1 MRENHGSEAKA
12 IGCVHALGDRG
23 LTLAARGMRTR
34 RRWGLWI
41 SVFLALLWINAAV
54 GVSIW
59 TWRIWQGLPPV
70 VQLENWHPQ
79 EPLRIYADNGHLLQ
93 VAGPQLRYA
102 LPLKQVPK
110 TLQDAFISAENSR
123 FYSHN
128 PVYYP
133 VSFPGIIRAAFVDLV
148 HMAPVQGA
156 STITEQ
162 VARNFYLSPKKTIT
176 RKVAE
181 ILLAYKLAA
190 RLNRPQILGLYLNKI
205 YLGEGAYG
213 VQAAAETYYG
223 KTVNQLTL
231 GEMATLAGLPAAPSD
246 FNPIA
251 SPQSAKTR
259 RDYVLRRMAHLGY
272 ISPTQ
277 EQAALAEPVS
287 ARYHAPAS
295 NIAPYATDWIRNWLE
310 KHFGADFT
318 YRTGLRVYT
327 SINPTDQRAADTD
340 MAVGLENYGMGLDSM
355 DPKAWHG
362 PIAQL
367 HGIALQAA
375 LQGQRPGQLPD
386 HDPANLHW
394 GVVMRAGVR
403 SATVSFEGR
412 HFIHLTL
419 RDVAWARPA
428 PRGNPPTAVN
438 QVLQP
443 GDLVWLR
450 RYVVAA
456 TAGTGNPVWGT
467 RVWHDMPHGG
477 WQLTQVPRVQGA
489 LVSLASRSGAIL
501 ALSGGFSYEL
511 SHFDRALYAYRQPGS
526 GFKPFVYSSAIDAPT
541 YLAGGRKHY
550 LTPVSLVADTPL
562 VIHLS
567 NGQVYAPTNYSRT
580 FSNNPFPIW
589 EDLADSHN
597 VPSVR
602 LLMQVGIPYAKR
614 YVERFGIP
622 AKQIPASPSMV
633 LGSGDCT
640 PLQITRGYSVF
651 SSGGFLPHPYLIRKI
666 VTAHGTEVSLMDCPL
681 GYRPPAQNTVI
692 PPGVAFLMTRMM
704 ERVIR
709 VGTGV
714 AAQILHRHDI
724 AGKTGTTNHEDN
736 AWFNGYNP
744 NITTS
749 VWVGYDDNKTMGAW
763 AAGARQALPIWIRY
777 MHTALKAYPDVGF
790 FQPPDVVMARYNPR
804 AGTLA
809 SYQDASGHKYPVGY
823 FLAGYLPPKSKSAG
837 TEMESFIHALMHIF

>member
-1 MRENHGSEAKA
+1 M
-12 IGCVHALGDRG
+12 
-23 LTLAARGMRTR
+23 AARGISSR
-34 RRWGLWI
+34 RRW
-41 SVFLALLWINAAV
+41 VFWTLVVLLLVALNIVV
-54 GVSIW
+54 GIGVW
-59 TWRIWQGLPPV
+59 TWRIWQELPPV

-79 EPLRIYADNGHLLQ
+79 EPLRIYADNDHLLQ
-93 VAGPQLRYA
+93 VVGPQLRYA
-102 LPLKQVPK
+102 LPLKQIPK
-110 TLQDAFISAENSR
+110 TLQDAFISAENSK

-128 PVYYP
+128 PIYYP

-162 VARNFYLSPKKTIT
+162 VARNFYLTPKKTIT

-181 ILLAYKLAA
+181 ILLAYKLGA
-190 RLNRPQILGLYLNKI
+190 RLHRPQILDLYLNKI

-213 VQAAAETYYG
+213 VQAAAKTYYG
-223 KTVNQLTL
+223 KTVNQLTV

-251 SPQSAKTR
+251 SPASAKTR
-259 RDYVLRRMAHLGY
+259 RDYVLRHMAHYGY
-272 ISPTQ
+272 ITKAQ
-277 EQAALAEPVS
+277 EEAALAEPIK
-287 ARYHAPAS
+287 AHYHAPAS

-327 SINPTDQRAADTD
+327 SINPTDQRAADRD
-340 MAVGLENYGMGLDSM
+340 IAVGLENYGMGLDSM

-367 HGIALQAA
+367 STAAMEAA
-375 LQGQRPGQLPD
+375 LQGQRPSQLPN
-386 HDPANLHW
+386 HNPANLHW
-394 GVVMRAGVR
+394 GVVVKSTPEM
-403 SATVSFEGR
+403 ATVSFEGR
-412 HFIHLTL
+412 HLVHLSL
-419 RDVAWARPA
+419 RDVAWARSA
-428 PRGNPPTAVN
+428 PKGNPPTAVN

-443 GDLVWLR
+443 GDLIWLR

-456 TAGTGNPVWGT
+456 TSGTGNPVWGT
-467 RVWHDMPHGG
+467 KVWHNIPHSG
-477 WQLTQVPRVQGA
+477 WQLAQIPHVQGA

-511 SHFDRALYAYRQPGS
+511 SHFDRALYAFRQPGS
-526 GFKPFVYSSAIDAPT
+526 GFKPFVYSSAMDAPT
-541 YLAGGRKHY
+541 YLASGRKHY
-550 LTPVSLVADTPL
+550 LTPVSLIADTPL
-562 VIHLS
+562 VIHLG

-580 FSNNPFPIW
+580 FSNIPFPVW

-602 LLMQVGIPYAKR
+602 LLMHVGIPYAKR

-633 LGSGDCT
+633 LGSGDFT
-640 PLQITRGYSVF
+640 PLQIARGYAVF

-666 VTAHGTEVSLMDCPL
+666 VTAHGTTVSLMDCPL
-681 GYRPPAQNTVI
+681 GYRPPPKQTVI

-714 AAQILHRHDI
+714 AAQILHRHDL

-736 AWFNGYNP
+736 AWFNGFNP
-744 NITTS
+744 DITTS
-749 VWVGYDDNKTMGAW
+749 VWVGYDNNQSMGTW
-763 AAGARQALPIWIRY
+763 AAGAREALPIWIRY
-777 MHTALKAYPDVGF
+777 MHTALAQYPDVGF
-790 FQPPDVVMARYNPR
+790 FQPPDVVTVRYNPKT
-804 AGTLA
+804 GDLA
-809 SYQDASGHKYPVGY
+809 PQGDPGHQYPMGY
-823 FLAGYLPPKSKSAG
+823 FLSGYLPPKPKPKISAE
-837 TEMESFIHALMHIF
+837 TQSFIHALMHIF